1 MVETVQRKR
10 IEILADTPLVP
21 RVVAVLKAA
30 DISGWSLIH
39 VDGGAGR
46 GGAWQ
51 DDDITGASAK
61 TIIIAIASAARA
73 ELLTE
78 RIAPLLDSHRLLLTI
93 GDVAVVRGDRF

>member
-1 MVETVQRKR
+1 MVETVERKR

-21 RVVAVLKAA
+21 RVIAILRAA
-30 DISGWSLIH
+30 QISGWSLIH

-46 GGAWQ
+46 GGEWR

-61 TIIIAIASAARA
+61 TIIIAIASAERA
-73 ELLTE
+73 SDLTD
-78 RIAPLLDSHRLLLTI
+78 RLAPLLDSHRLLLTI